1 MNCLFSE
8 SDRRALA
15 LCIYLAKINKLSNE
29 DKAKAILVMDDPVTS
44 FDNERISSIL
54 NKLYEISP
62 TIKQLFI
69 TTHYRGMAATAI
81 KKFANTSALKIVKV
95 ANGSDFAAT
104 TEAEMTATEHDDA
117 YNEITAFINN
127 ETQDNK
133 ILILRPFLETEL
145 RHRYKD
151 QLRANGATLRTD
163 FSVCIDTLKD
173 SGIITEAVASEIHSF
188 RTTLNPPMHEL
199 MEMNIEDVR
208 NTATNM
214 MDLIYNRM

>member
-1 MNCLFSE
+1 
-8 SDRRALA
+8 
-15 LCIYLAKINKLSNE
+15 
-29 DKAKAILVMDDPVTS
+29 
-44 FDNERISSIL
+44 
-54 NKLYEISP
+54 
-62 TIKQLFI
+62 
-69 TTHYRGMAATAI
+69 
-81 KKFANTSALKIVKV
+81 
-95 ANGSDFAAT
+95 
-104 TEAEMTATEHDDA
+104 MTATEHDDA
-117 YNEITAFINN
+117 YNDITAFINN

-163 FSVCIDTLKD
+163 FFSVCIDTLKD

-208 NTATNM
+208 NTAANM